1 MKNFQK
7 KNRQRTFL
15 QSKFVLVVLGL
26 LIITFSWS
34 IIELAGKL
42 QNTIENKKIA
52 ENKVKELQKEKEGLL
67 YDIANL
73 NTDKGVEESIRER
86 FGLAKD
92 GEEMIIIVDDKNS
105 TETVNNK
112 PGNKGLFSF
121 LKNLFK

>member
-7 KNRQRTFL
+7 KNRQGTFL